1 MFEFLFKVFG
11 SFIYCFRLIPY
22 SFSLILILL
31 SGADR
36 VYAEPYLAIKAGVKC
51 SSCHVNITGGGKRNN
66 FGSIYGQTTASAL
79 PPVSLWTVDPDNR
92 FSFGAD
98 LRSNIEATEIPNQTN
113 QFAFELEEVL
123 LYAEVSL
130 LKEQLSLYLDQ
141 RVAPGGAL
149 NREAFGLYKSKRG
162 YYAKA
167 GQFFLPYGFRLEDDT
182 AFIRQITGFNFNNPD
197 RGVEV
202 GIDAA
207 KFSANLALSNG
218 TPGASETDRGKQVS
232 FRSSYVET
240 DWRFGGSLS
249 FNDADT
255 AETTA
260 GGLFAGLRTGF
271 IQWLGEFALVNT
283 DLQSGPEVD
292 QLALLLETNIGWRK
306 GHNIKL
312 TYEHLD
318 SDRDIDENEQNRISA
333 LYEFFPIQFVQLTG
347 GVRLNE
353 GIPQADDQNTDEA
366 FFQMHLYF

>member
-1 MFEFLFKVFG
+1 MSNKLEQT
-11 SFIYCFRLIPY
+11 IQRLVA
-22 SFSLILILL
+22 SKSDEE
-31 SGADR
+31 AKQ
-36 VYAEPYLAIKAGVKC
+36 VYAEWQSYDSDLDAYGYIAPQLMANKLIAEVDEPDALIYDAGC
-51 SSCHVNITGGGKRNN
+51 GTGKVG
-66 FGSIYGQTTASAL
+66 AAL
-79 PPVSLWTVDPDNR
+79 HI
-92 FSFGAD
+92 A
-98 LRSNIEATEIPNQTN
+98 

-218 TPGASETDRGKQVS
+218 TPGVSETDRGKQVS

-240 DWRFGGSLS
+240 DWRFVCRFAHG
-249 FNDADT
+249 FYPV
-255 AETTA
+255 A
-260 GGLFAGLRTGF
+260 G
-271 IQWLGEFALVNT
+271 
-283 DLQSGPEVD
+283 
-292 QLALLLETNIGWRK
+292 
-306 GHNIKL
+306 
-312 TYEHLD
+312 
-318 SDRDIDENEQNRISA
+318 
-333 LYEFFPIQFVQLTG
+333 
-347 GVRLNE
+347 
-353 GIPQADDQNTDEA
+353 
-366 FFQMHLYF
+366 